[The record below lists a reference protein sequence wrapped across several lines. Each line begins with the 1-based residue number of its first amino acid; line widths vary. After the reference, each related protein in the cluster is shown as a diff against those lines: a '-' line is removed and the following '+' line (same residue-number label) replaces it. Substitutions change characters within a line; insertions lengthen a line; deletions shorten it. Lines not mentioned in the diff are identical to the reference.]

1 MTDRCRIDDLI
12 EQSSLGKPGA
22 RRLRE
27 RTSADEVQA
36 VLQRAAELR
45 REATHA
51 MVQAGGAV
59 NRGEVDEL
67 EAHLRRAAHAGDMK
81 AAMRLAELLSRQ
93 GNFDDAENWWRQI
106 AASGNTFAAGRL
118 GDLLANRDEVEE
130 AEIYLRRAVEAG
142 EANAAYNLAYCLTRR
157 NDREAVIWWER
168 VVEEGHAAAQQILD
182 YLRNHDDEDWSR
194 IRIAKDCR
202 GRRPR

>member
-1 MTDRCRIDDLI
+1 
-12 EQSSLGKPGA
+12 
-22 RRLRE
+22 
-27 RTSADEVQA
+27 
-36 VLQRAAELR
+36 
-45 REATHA
+45 
-51 MVQAGGAV
+51 
-59 NRGEVDEL
+59 
-67 EAHLRRAAHAGDMK
+67 
-81 AAMRLAELLSRQ
+81 MRLAELLSRQ

-118 GDLLANRDEVEE
+118 GDLLANRDEVDE

-157 NDREAVIWWER
+157 NDRESVIWWER

-202 GRRPR
+202 GSRPR